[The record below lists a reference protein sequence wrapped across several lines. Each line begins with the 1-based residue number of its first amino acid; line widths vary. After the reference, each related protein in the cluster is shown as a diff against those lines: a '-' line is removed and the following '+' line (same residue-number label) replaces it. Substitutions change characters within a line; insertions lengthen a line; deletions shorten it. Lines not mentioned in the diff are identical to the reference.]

1 MTIWRYRV
9 KDIKPGDT
17 VQYRPLGMARTE
29 QNAHLF
35 VAFGS
40 VVDTEEFHTRMTV
53 AVDWDTPGVP
63 PIVDVNDVE
72 VLTARTAPA

>member
-1 MTIWRYRV
+1 MTSFRYLV
-9 KDIKPGDT
+9 KDIKPGDL

-40 VVDTEEFHTRMTV
+40 VIDTEAFPTNMTLTI
-53 AVDWDTPGVP
+53 DWDTPGIEQV
-63 PIVDVNDVE
+63 VDVNDVE

>member
-1 MTIWRYRV
+1 
-9 KDIKPGDT
+9 
-17 VQYRPLGMARTE
+17 MARTE

-53 AVDWDTPGVP
+53 TVDWDTPGVP
-63 PIVDVNDVE
+63 LVVDVNDVE
-72 VLTARTAPA
+72 LLKARTGPA